1 MARGR
6 GVLLL
11 EGDQGYADP
20 LAGKTLGI
28 LLRASRVRLAVLNA
42 CLSGRETSHPLA
54 PLPGGA
60 GGGGI
65 GGGLRAAFLGVGP
78 ALVDA
83 GRHPDLSVLDPDSG
97 IDGVREAAVALQRRP
112 ATAPRQVLIVRDADR
127 LSIEAHNAL
136 LKLLEEPPAGA
147 AVFVVAA
154 DLPLLPETV
163 VSRCRLVRARA
174 LSDEETASVLKEIGV
189 PADASGDAEG
199 SPGRACFH
207 HEAAV
212 GADADRL
219 LALLEKP
226 RPDALAE
233 TESLA
238 RRRPKEESAAHR
250 RRMRE
255 VLRVVAARLRRRLPE
270 SEALLRSVVDA
281 LRSLTANAN
290 AGIVLADLALLPWQ
304 EKHPA
309 S

>member
-1 MARGR
+1 LSAFESVVGQ
-6 GVLLL
+6 GAAVAAL
-11 EGDQGYADP
+11 EGQ
-20 LAGKTLGI
+20 LART
-28 LLRASRVRLAVLNA
+28 
-42 CLSGRETSHPLA
+42 
-54 PLPGGA
+54 GGA
-60 GGGGI
+60 GSTLIVGPE
-65 GGGLRAAFLGVGP
+65 GVGRFLLAHCAARAILGSP

-83 GRHPDLSVLDPDSG
+83 GRHPDLSVLEPDSG
-97 IDGVREAAVALQRRP
+97 IDGVRDAAVALQRRP

-154 DLPLLPETV
+154 DLTLLPETV

-174 LSDEETASVLKEIGV
+174 LTDEETAVVLRGIGV
-189 PADASGDAEG
+189 PDDASRDAEG

-207 HEAAV
+207 HEASV

-219 LALLEKP
+219 LEVLEKP
-226 RPDALAE
+226 RPDALA
-233 TESLA
+233 TAESLA

-250 RRMRE
+250 HRMRE
-255 VLRVVAARLRRRLPE
+255 VLRVVAARLRRRLPG
-270 SEALLRSVVDA
+270 SEPLLRSVVDA

-304 EKHPA
+304 KKHPE